1 MSLSKCVSY
10 SSLHNPVFLSYEYTN
25 ESPSLYMI
33 SYISL
38 TFNFWLKLFCKND
51 LARNPFGF
59 SMIFHLKNTT
69 VQVFCTIKPYFSRH
83 NSISVYPPS
92 AQPY

>member
-33 SYISL
+33 RYFINIQ
-38 TFNFWLKLFCKND
+38 F
-51 LARNPFGF
+51 LA
-59 SMIFHLKNTT
+59 K
-69 VQVFCTIKPYFSRH
+69 TIL
-83 NSISVYPPS
+83 
-92 AQPY
+92 